1 MDTENL
7 RSFLEVATHGSFT
20 VAASRLNLAQS
31 TVSARIRGLE
41 EQLGRRLF
49 VRDRDGVTLT
59 PAGRQFLPHASSI
72 TRTWEQSR
80 QDIAVPDGYETLL
93 RLTAPAYLW
102 DRITSPWV
110 EWMRARRPNVALRLE
125 GSFPDSAIDQL
136 AEGLLDIC
144 ILYLP
149 RPHPGIVY
157 ETLAVD
163 QVVLVQ
169 HAAQTKPWTENYIL
183 MDWGLEFR
191 IEHDRAFAGMVKPA
205 ISAGLVFIGL
215 QHVQSQQ
222 AAAYLPLSAVSG
234 HIERGEMRRID
245 NAPVFQ
251 RPIYLAYPSN
261 PVSSDVLDV
270 ALTGLRTLARTGP
283 KGRVFQKVTVLSA
296 WPARSDRPSHA
307 SESAMPAR
315 SRPLSAAW
323 PVRRKECGSG
333 SNGRA
338 GPRRVAAP
346 AVRRSGRSCAGSACG
361 TRSPKADWWRWGFRR
376 RDECVPSRSGRV
388 WAPPTKAPRYR
399 GDAVRKRRLPMAQV
413 P

>member
-102 DRITSPWV
+102 ERLTSPWV
-110 EWMRARRPNVALRLE
+110 AWMRAHRPNVALRLE
-125 GSFPDSAIDQL
+125 GSVPDLAIDQL

-144 ILYLP
+144 VLYLP
-149 RPHPGIVY
+149 RPHPGIVF
-157 ETLAVD
+157 EPLAID

-169 HAAQTKPWTENYIL
+169 HAQQQGDWTENYIM

-191 IEHDRAFAGMVKPA
+191 IEHDRAFAGMAKPA
-205 ISAGLVFIGL
+205 ISAALVFIGL
-215 QHVQSQQ
+215 QHVLSQR
-222 AAAYLPLSAVSG
+222 ASAYLPLSAVSPY
-234 HIERGEMRRID
+234 IQRGEMRLIAD
-245 NAPVFQ
+245 APVFQ
-251 RPIYLAYPSN
+251 RPIYLAYPAN

-270 ALTGLRTLARTGP
+270 ALSGLRALAAEWSGDQALALTG
-283 KGRVFQKVTVLSA
+283 
-296 WPARSDRPSHA
+296 
-307 SESAMPAR
+307 
-315 SRPLSAAW
+315 RPLAM
-323 PVRRKECGSG
+323 
-333 SNGRA
+333 
-338 GPRRVAAP
+338 
-346 AVRRSGRSCAGSACG
+346 SGRPLIG
-361 TRSPKADWWRWGFRR
+361 
-376 RDECVPSRSGRV
+376 
-388 WAPPTKAPRYR
+388 
-399 GDAVRKRRLPMAQV
+399 
-413 P
+413 

>member
-1 MDTENL
+1 
-7 RSFLEVATHGSFT
+7 
-20 VAASRLNLAQS
+20 
-31 TVSARIRGLE
+31 
-41 EQLGRRLF
+41 
-49 VRDRDGVTLT
+49 
-59 PAGRQFLPHASSI
+59 
-72 TRTWEQSR
+72 
-80 QDIAVPDGYETLL
+80 
-93 RLTAPAYLW
+93 
-102 DRITSPWV
+102 
-110 EWMRARRPNVALRLE
+110 MRARQPNVALRLE
-125 GSFPDSAIDQL
+125 GSFPDLAIDQL

-169 HAAQTKPWTENYIL
+169 HAAQARSWTENYIL

-215 QHVQSQQ
+215 QHVLSQQ

-270 ALTGLRTLARTGP
+270 ALTGLRSLARDWTSEQGFSE
-283 KGRVFQKVTVLSA
+283 GD
-296 WPARSDRPSHA
+296 RSLG
-307 SESAMPAR
+307 M
-315 SRPLSAAW
+315 
-323 PVRRKECGSG
+323 
-333 SNGRA
+333 A
-338 GPRRVAAP
+338 GLR
-346 AVRRSGRSCAGSACG
+346 
-361 TRSPKADWWRWGFRR
+361 
-376 RDECVPSRSGRV
+376 
-388 WAPPTKAPRYR
+388 
-399 GDAVRKRRLPMAQV
+399 
-413 P
+413 

>member
-1 MDTENL
+1 
-7 RSFLEVATHGSFT
+7 
-20 VAASRLNLAQS
+20 
-31 TVSARIRGLE
+31 
-41 EQLGRRLF
+41 

-80 QDIAVPDGYETLL
+80 QDIAVPDGYESLL

-125 GSFPDSAIDQL
+125 GSFPDLAIDQL

-169 HAAQTKPWTENYIL
+169 HAAQARPWTENYIL

-215 QHVQSQQ
+215 QHVLSQQ

-270 ALTGLRTLARTGP
+270 ALTGLRSLARDWTSEQGFSE
-283 KGRVFQKVTVLSA
+283 GD
-296 WPARSDRPSHA
+296 RSLG
-307 SESAMPAR
+307 M
-315 SRPLSAAW
+315 
-323 PVRRKECGSG
+323 
-333 SNGRA
+333 A
-338 GPRRVAAP
+338 GLR
-346 AVRRSGRSCAGSACG
+346 
-361 TRSPKADWWRWGFRR
+361 
-376 RDECVPSRSGRV
+376 
-388 WAPPTKAPRYR
+388 
-399 GDAVRKRRLPMAQV
+399 
-413 P
+413 

>member
-102 DRITSPWV
+102 DRITSSWIA
-110 EWMRARRPNVALRLE
+110 WMRERRPNVALRLE
-125 GSFPDSAIDQL
+125 GSFPDQAIDQL

-169 HAAQTKPWTENYIL
+169 HAAQTEA
-183 MDWGLEFR
+183 MDRELHSHGLGAG
-191 IEHDRAFAGMVKPA
+191 IPHRARPRLCRHGQAGDIGRAGVHR
-205 ISAGLVFIGL
+205 SAACAV
-215 QHVQSQQ
+215 
-222 AAAYLPLSAVSG
+222 AAGGRLSAAQ
-234 HIERGEMRRID
+234 RR
-245 NAPVFQ
+245 Q
-251 RPIYLAYPSN
+251 RPYRARRDAAHRECAGVPAADLSRLSRATRSRRTRSMSRSTDCARWPATGRKVRAL
-261 PVSSDVLDV
+261 PKATVS
-270 ALTGLRTLARTGP
+270 
-283 KGRVFQKVTVLSA
+283 SA
-296 WPARSDRPSHA
+296 WPDYVSGLA
-307 SESAMPAR
+307 SRQAGRLAASAPAA
-315 SRPLSAAW
+315 L
-323 PVRRKECGSG
+323 PVPHRGYGSG
-333 SNGRA
+333 SRGRA
-338 GPRRVAAP
+338 RPRPAAAP
-346 AVRRSGRSCAGSACG
+346 APRRSRRSCAGSACG
-361 TRSPKADWWRWGFRR
+361 RRSPTAGWWRSGFRR
-376 RDECVPSRSGRV
+376 RAGCAPSR
-388 WAPPTKAPRYR
+388 
-399 GDAVRKRRLPMAQV
+399 VRSSLGTADSSASV
-413 P
+413 

>member
-102 DRITSPWV
+102 DRITSSWIA
-110 EWMRARRPNVALRLE
+110 WMRERRPNVALRLE
-125 GSFPDSAIDQL
+125 GSFPDQAIDQL

-149 RPHPGIVY
+149 RPHPGVVY

-169 HAAQTKPWTENYIL
+169 HAAQTGPWTENYIF

-191 IEHDRAFAGMVKPA
+191 IEHDRAFAGTVKPA

-215 QHVQSQQ
+215 QHVLSQQ

-234 HIERGEMRRID
+234 HIERGEMRRIED
-245 NAPVFQ
+245 APVFQ
-251 RPIYLAYPSN
+251 RPIYLAYPAN
-261 PVSSDVLDV
+261 PISSETLNV
-270 ALTGLRTLARTGP
+270 ALDGLRALASGWTPSQGFTE
-283 KGRVFQKVTVLSA
+283 GDRVFSMA
-296 WPARSDRPSHA
+296 DAY
-307 SESAMPAR
+307 
-315 SRPLSAAW
+315 
-323 PVRRKECGSG
+323 
-333 SNGRA
+333 RA
-338 GPRRVAAP
+338 
-346 AVRRSGRSCAGSACG
+346 
-361 TRSPKADWWRWGFRR
+361 
-376 RDECVPSRSGRV
+376 
-388 WAPPTKAPRYR
+388 
-399 GDAVRKRRLPMAQV
+399 
-413 P
+413 